1 LSSGKRINSAKDDA
15 AGYAVAEAVKST
27 KTITDQS
34 IQNTQDAISLV
45 QTAEGALDVVGKM
58 LQRMLTLTTQKE
70 NGTLTDPQEA
80 SITNE
85 IDVLQDEI
93 AQIKSRTR
101 FQGGSESM
109 FGQSFTFTTGS
120 GTSAPTQ
127 TVVRIADLSL
137 TGLSKLATGVAASI
151 SGTTLTL
158 STGIDGSAP
167 IGAKVFKNGVNT
179 GSVVA
184 TTNKQNGSTSITVDA
199 TFAASAGDV
208 ITFHAVDG
216 ASTSGSITTA
226 AIQSLAAAGTSLTV
240 PALAVG
246 QGATILSG
254 ARVYRNGVD
263 TGRLVTA
270 NAADADTTI
279 AITAGSAISVAVGDV
294 FTFVTQRAISTTSS
308 SADLMNAIQA
318 NISNRAS
325 LGTTQTQLNYIV
337 DNMQTLSNN
346 LSDALSRIV
355 DTDYAAETAKLTRGQ
370 ILQQAATSM
379 LAQANQMPNVILTL
393 LK

>member
-1 LSSGKRINSAKDDA
+1 
-15 AGYAVAEAVKST
+15 
-27 KTITDQS
+27 
-34 IQNTQDAISLV
+34 
-45 QTAEGALDVVGKM
+45 
-58 LQRMLTLTTQKE
+58 MLTLTTQKE
-70 NGTLTDPQEA
+70 NGTLTPTQSG
-80 SITNE
+80 SINTE
-85 IDVLQDEI
+85 LSALQGEI
-93 AQIKSRTR
+93 AQIRSRTR

-127 TVVRIADLSL
+127 TTVRIADLSL
-137 TGLSKLATGVAASI
+137 TGLSKLASGVAGSVD
-151 SGTTLTL
+151 GTTLTL

-167 IGAKVFKNGVNT
+167 IGAKIFKNGVDT
-179 GSVVA
+179 TVTVA
-184 TTNKQNGSTSITVDA
+184 TTNRQSGSTAITLSA
-199 TFAASAGDV
+199 TISASAGDI
-208 ITFHAVDG
+208 ITFHAANG
-216 ASTSGSITTA
+216 TSTSGSVTTA
-226 AIQSLAAAGTSLTV
+226 AQSLADSGTSLTV

-246 QGATILSG
+246 QGATILAG

-270 NAADADTTI
+270 NAADAATSI
-279 AITAGSAISVAVGDV
+279 AVTAGAAISIEAGDV

-318 NISNRAS
+318 NISNRSS
-325 LGTTQTQLNYIV
+325 LGTTHTQLNYIV

-346 LSDALSRIV
+346 LADAQSRII